1 MTWFGLRGSLFM
13 SCTACVGLQSQVC
26 SQSVTFPWKQA
37 KIPKVGTLYDIETD
51 PGETTNLAGKFP
63 KRTAKMRT
71 MLKNLRANPDPP

>member
-1 MTWFGLRGSLFM
+1 
-13 SCTACVGLQSQVC
+13 
-26 SQSVTFPWKQA
+26 VTFPWKQA